1 MFLKKIASFL
11 TIFALIITSTMIVNA
26 APIVYI
32 QTFGGDNKGAPP
44 GFTIIVNSIE
54 VNDKVEIE
62 VSKSGK
68 LIETFSETVDRPVLD
83 RSFYFSAPIVSGEH
97 QFVVK
102 VNSSI
107 VHTNKYR
114 IYLGNGATDN
124 LNQARL
130 GGVFNKTPYY
140 VGETAQL
147 TLTVVGIEPNAR
159 GEANFEVKGTGLP
172 LTTGKGTIS
181 GETVTGIVYMKITD
195 QNMTK
200 VDAKAS
206 WGARGY
212 TASAVIPISIGVPP
226 PVEASLTV
234 NAEEGGTA
242 TGSGNYHEGDRV
254 NIKATPNPGYI
265 FDEWEVISEH
275 PGIISDIKK
284 ATNTI
289 VIPTTD
295 VTILAKFKPDREN
308 PPKYTIAVKPSSS
321 EYGVT
326 TGSGSYI
333 EGQVVP
339 ITATPKEGYI
349 FDMWELPDGGTLV
362 DAKKSDTNYT
372 VPAHNAEVIAKFKEA
387 DKVDVNVITD
397 GNGTAT
403 GSGKYAIGS
412 SIDLTATPKE
422 GYKFRKWEVAIGDP
436 AGIDKSSE
444 AKTNYKVPNKDST
457 LVATF
462 EPLVTT
468 SGKHQLSITSI
479 GVGTV
484 TSGGMYNSGDK
495 INVSAIPGSGYKF
508 DHWLV
513 INNVGTIL
521 NSYSASTTFTMPN
534 QNATLV
540 AYFIDT
546 KSHTSDDKLYKL
558 TLKAGTG
565 GAVNGGGNYAY
576 GEEVWIEAYADK
588 GYYFDGWVSDN
599 GGYIDSRYSRFTYF
613 TMPSNAVTVTARFI
627 AEDDYNGNDGN
638 YRLTLRSDTGGSI
651 VQDTSGNYKKG
662 ARITLNAR
670 ADVDYSFNKWIS
682 DEGGTFS
689 NASALN
695 TTFTMPGNSVTLTAT
710 WIKNEPNKYPLS
722 VVAEPGATLTGS
734 SGGSTAFED
743 KVSLNVAI
751 QPGYKFDGW
760 VSSNGGSFTNAS
772 TTATQFTM
780 PDNSTTVTAKTSIVS
795 NMLTV
800 TNSGN
805 GTSTGS
811 GTYNANATVNLT
823 ASAKDGHKF
832 KEWRITNGGG
842 TLAST
847 TSPVTTYV
855 MPANPASI
863 TAIFEAEPV
872 VSNSTPPEPTTEPVK
887 VEPTTEPQREDKGAP
902 LPKTGD
908 FTPIVSAL
916 TGTSIIGGLIC
927 WLRNKK
933 RKY

>member
-26 APIVYI
+26 TPIVYI
-32 QTFGGDNKGAPP
+32 QTFGGDNKGDPP

-97 QFVVK
+97 QFIVK

-226 PVEASLTV
+226 PIEASLTV

-242 TGSGNYHEGDRV
+242 TGSGKY
-254 NIKATPNPGYI
+254 
-265 FDEWEVISEH
+265 
-275 PGIISDIKK
+275 
-284 ATNTI
+284 
-289 VIPTTD
+289 D
-295 VTILAKFKPDREN
+295 V
-308 PPKYTIAVKPSSS
+308 
-321 EYGVT
+321 
-326 TGSGSYI
+326 
-333 EGQVVP
+333 
-339 ITATPKEGYI
+339 
-349 FDMWELPDGGTLV
+349 
-362 DAKKSDTNYT
+362 
-372 VPAHNAEVIAKFKEA
+372 
-387 DKVDVNVITD
+387 
-397 GNGTAT
+397 
-403 GSGKYAIGS
+403 GS
-412 SIDLTATPKE
+412 SVDLTATPKE
-422 GYKFRKWEVAIGDP
+422 GYKFRKWEVVIGDP

-468 SGKHQLSITSI
+468 SGRHQLSITSI

-495 INVSAIPGSGYKF
+495 INISAIPGSGYKF

-546 KSHTSDDKLYKL
+546 KSSTSDDKLYKL

-627 AEDDYNGNDGN
+627 AEDDYNSNDGN

-662 ARITLNAR
+662 VRITLNAR

-689 NASALN
+689 NASVLN

-734 SGGSTAFED
+734 SGGSTAFGD

-887 VEPTTEPQREDKGAP
+887 IEPTTEPQREDKGAS
-902 LPKTGD
+902 LPKTGN
-908 FTPIVSAL
+908 FYTY
-916 TGTSIIGGLIC
+916 SISINWYIDSRWFNL
-927 WLRNKK
+927 LVQKQK
-933 RKY
+933 T